1 MQRSAL
7 VVMTVLAASA
17 ACRDGPVDVQTNPN
31 DPFAYPNV
39 AVTSADVLRVRDLA
53 EDEFLHE
60 VVGGMENKVLA
71 QRLTKALRDLA
82 TAAGTEDPASVL
94 RVLAGQPIDEVWEDA
109 ADLSPDDKVALG
121 VFEIMHG
128 YVEWWLTTSRAT
140 EPTNDPTVNGPVD
153 SGLNKEIE
161 RSSAASV
168 PYCSRRCIGSPRL
181 GLSMHSRFAA
191 AAATK
196 N

>member
-71 QRLTKALRDLA
+71 QRLTKAQRRPGRKTPLPCCVCSLVSRLTKSGKTPQTSLPMTKWRWASLRSCTGMSSGGSPHQERRNQRMILQSTARSIRDLIRRLNDRVQLLSRTVA
-82 TAAGTEDPASVL
+82 VGALEAHGWVCQCIPALRRRRRLRTE
-94 RVLAGQPIDEVWEDA
+94 
-109 ADLSPDDKVALG
+109 
-121 VFEIMHG
+121 
-128 YVEWWLTTSRAT
+128 
-140 EPTNDPTVNGPVD
+140 
-153 SGLNKEIE
+153 
-161 RSSAASV
+161 
-168 PYCSRRCIGSPRL
+168 
-181 GLSMHSRFAA
+181 
-191 AAATK
+191 
-196 N
+196 